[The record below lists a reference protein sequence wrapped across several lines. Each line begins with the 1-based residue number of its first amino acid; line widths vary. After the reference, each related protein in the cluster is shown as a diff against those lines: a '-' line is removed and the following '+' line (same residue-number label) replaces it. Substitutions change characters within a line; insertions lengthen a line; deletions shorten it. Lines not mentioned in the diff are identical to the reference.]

1 MGTSDGNAG
10 KLWLVA
16 KPRNERRAQL
26 VVEARRA
33 IVRSIVDV
41 STRDDVEGEGKLVSA
56 RDGEVLIPLHA
67 THNVSASGGP
77 AMEHR
82 VRALITRSRTLAAS
96 HFGKRVGQRRMPFIA
111 KDVFERATPTG
122 VVGG

>member
-1 MGTSDGNAG
+1 M
-10 KLWLVA
+10 
-16 KPRNERRAQL
+16 
-26 VVEARRA
+26 VEARRA
-33 IVRSIVDV
+33 IVRSIVDL
-41 STRDDVEGEGKLVSA
+41 STRDDVEGSA

-96 HFGKRVGQRRMPFIA
+96 HFGKRVGPRRMPSIA